1 MTKSLEIKNSFL
13 ENNKVKN
20 THKINFILD
29 NIKNN
34 LDNKNA
40 FHFLS
45 KKFKLNFK
53 TSNLKKFKK
62 YNSIVVLGM
71 GGSIL
76 GAKAIHT
83 FLRDKIK
90 KDFIFIDDLDAS
102 LLKNLYK
109 KKKKD
114 LLFIIIS
121 KSGNTLETIVNINLL
136 ASFNINKSNTIIITE
151 KKNNTLVKF
160 AKDKNIFWIEHKN
173 YIGGRYSVLSEVGM
187 VPAYFMG
194 LNIKS
199 FRKNILKYF
208 TKNNRRIILESANQ
222 LSKCY
227 LSKNISSMIFFN
239 YSSKLNNL
247 ALWCQQLIAESLGK
261 KNKGILPILSKAP
274 KDHHSLLQLY
284 LDGPKDKI
292 FYVFSE
298 KNKKSMKIRN
308 SFNNSLSY
316 LSNKNLNQ
324 VIESQKNAFLKVLKR
339 KKISYKEITVNKC
352 NEETIGEFF
361 SYFILETGIIGKLI
375 NVNPFNQPAVEE
387 VKVLTK
393 KNLS

>member
-1 MTKSLEIKNSFL
+1 MIKSLEIKNSFL

-298 KNKKSMKIRN
+298 KNKKNMKIRN

-339 KKISYKEITVNKC
+339 KKISYKEITVHKC

>member
-34 LDNKNA
+34 LDSKNA

-160 AKDKNIFWIEHKN
+160 AKDKNIFCIEHKN
-173 YIGGRYSVLSEVGM
+173 YIGGRYAVLSEVGM

-208 TKNNRRIILESANQ
+208 TKNNRRIILDSANQ

-247 ALWCQQLIAESLGK
+247 ASWCQQLIAESLGK

-339 KKISYKEITVNKC
+339 KKISYKEITVHKC